1 MSKSKYK
8 IYQVVAD
15 FCSVNEEYYNYRDA
29 FAKYQ
34 RQEIPKTMYG
44 IDEQGS
50 VSVIFSKG

>member
-8 IYQVVAD
+8 IYQVVAE
-15 FCSVNEEYYNYRDA
+15 FGSVNEEYYNYRDA